1 MRIVTFMA
9 HPDYAVLFFGGT
21 TIKHTQRS
29 DEVFVVSVS
38 AGELG
43 AASVHPNRGCQMS
56 PGHGR

>member
-21 TIKHTQRS
+21 TIKHTQRG